1 MAGSVNKVILVGRL
15 GKDPEMRFTPSGK
28 AVTNFSMATSEYW
41 SDAGGERQER
51 TEWHKIV
58 LWGKVAEVAAKLLSK
73 GKLVY
78 IEGRLQSRSWD
89 ADDGSKRYTTE
100 IVANQMQI
108 LSDKGEG
115 GSYSANEPPVYDRD
129 GQRMPEDDGQ
139 PQGGFDGIPF

>member
-15 GKDPEMRFTPSGK
+15 GKDPETRFTPSGK
-28 AVTNFSMATSEYW
+28 AVTNFSMATSESW
-41 SDAGGERQER
+41 KDAGGERQEK
-51 TEWHKIV
+51 TEWHKVQI
-58 LWGKVAEVAAKLLSK
+58 WGPLAEISAKYLSK

-115 GSYSANEPPVYDRD
+115 GGTHEPPVHDRA
-129 GQRMPEDDGQ
+129 GRRMPEDDGQ
-139 PQGGFDGIPF
+139 PQGGFDNIPF